1 MPDKI
6 EGGYILFAR
15 KTLESEIMDKP
26 PLYFK
31 LWGWMLMQ
39 AKFKPKNGL
48 NRGQFKTS
56 IKEMQSA
63 MSYLVGYRKETPT
76 AKQIR
81 GIYESLTKGSMI
93 GTTKV
98 TGGLII
104 TILNYDKY
112 QDPKNY
118 EGHNEVAH
126 EGKSKGTSYTIE
138 EGEERKNDD
147 SPPAPK
153 KPKKKKQFVPP
164 NVDDVVNYFVENGY
178 LASAGEKAHKYYS
191 AGGWK
196 DKNGKQ
202 VKNWKQKMIGV
213 WFKDENKQPVNGTHR
228 KTPEQI
234 QAEMKEALS

>member
-6 EGGYILFAR
+6 PGGYILFAR

-48 NRGQFKTS
+48 SRGQFKTS
-56 IKEMQSA
+56 IKEMQEA
-63 MSYLVGYRKETPT
+63 MSYFVGYRKETPT
-76 AKQIR
+76 GKQIR
-81 GIYESLTKGSMI
+81 GIYESLAKGHMI
-93 GTTKV
+93 GTMKV

-118 EGHNEVAH
+118 EWHNEQAH
-126 EGKSKGTSYTIE
+126 EGKVEGTSYNIE
-138 EGEERKNDD
+138 ERKERKNDD
-147 SPPAPK
+147 PPPPK

-164 NVDDVVNYFVENGY
+164 SVDDVIEYFVENGY
-178 LASAGEKAHKYYS
+178 LASAGEKAHGYYA
-191 AGGWK
+191 AGGWR
-196 DKNGKQ
+196 DRNGKQ

-213 WFKDENKQPVNGTHR
+213 WFKDENKSPINGTPR

-234 QAEMKEALS
+234 KAEINEALS